1 MNKKL
6 LLSVVAIPLLA
17 GGVIYYSSLES
28 NSSEEATLAQST
40 KVRVNDVSINSD
52 NLDSTTTSNPKT
64 IRGELEVYPFEEG
77 VNKADLIVKV
87 KIVGKIG
94 EVSDPVPKTV
104 FNTQILSAQKD
115 DPTLDS
121 ESISIMQQGNS
132 EVLFNGNELFK
143 ENEEYI
149 LFLKKAVGPVAEEYP
164 NLYWILGEESNMYK
178 SISNNLVEK
187 QGHIDEE
194 LKDVESNQISTLEE
208 NTSTQIL
215 IEEEFIEKIK
225 SITNNY

>member
-28 NSSEEATLAQST
+28 NSSVEATLAQST
-40 KVRVNDVSINSD
+40 EVRVNDVSFNSD

-87 KIVGKIG
+87 KIIGNIG
-94 EVSDPVPKTV
+94 EVIEPVPKSV

-187 QGHIDEE
+187 QGHVDEE

>member
-1 MNKKL
+1 VNKKL

-40 KVRVNDVSINSD
+40 KVIVNDVSINSD